1 MKFSLFV
8 SVLALLCECGY
19 GGWTFWSDW
28 TTCPTPCEGRSKSR
42 RRYCVTQFCNGEYY
56 QVESCEPRDCLVTT
70 KVPVS
75 LRQKEK
81 LATTVLANK
90 MTKQQTV
97 SNNTQIPELPTNT
110 ILLASSRGVKAILQ
124 ETLHPFITVT
134 IPARLRN
141 TKTLNTEMRP
151 RVVIRSTSQIS
162 ASRNIDPRNIFN
174 RTQFRKEMYEPSS
187 SEERTANESNTTIVI
202 LVALSV
208 ITVCVV
214 LYTTVKLFQMFKSSR
229 SKHFESVDVRT
240 SNKELS
246 LSDYRD
252 QDREEREY
260 HYVSYDEISKR
271 GSYENKSPTQSYV
284 YDVTWL

>member
-1 MKFSLFV
+1 MTIYYEVPYVTRGKNYGNSLKNI
-8 SVLALLCECGY
+8 Y
-19 GGWTFWSDW
+19 I
-28 TTCPTPCEGRSKSR
+28 
-42 RRYCVTQFCNGEYY
+42 YII
-56 QVESCEPRDCLVTT
+56 LVTT

-81 LATTVLANK
+81 LATTVLAIK

-162 ASRNIDPRNIFN
+162 ASRDIDPRNIFN

-187 SEERTANESNTTIVI
+187 SEERTANGI
-202 LVALSV
+202 L
-208 ITVCVV
+208 
-214 LYTTVKLFQMFKSSR
+214 
-229 SKHFESVDVRT
+229 RT
-240 SNKELS
+240 S
-246 LSDYRD
+246 
-252 QDREEREY
+252 
-260 HYVSYDEISKR
+260 I
-271 GSYENKSPTQSYV
+271 
-284 YDVTWL
+284 